1 MTGRHAMRSVVG
13 ARTAVAVA
21 ATVGVVAAGV
31 VAGGV
36 GAGQATAVDK
46 VRLAGDVPVAPG
58 IGYRAFS
65 VTGSHGVVSGHLVTA
80 DLTNRRVSVDLL
92 TPGTVSSRVPL
103 SQMVA
108 AQGAVAGVNAD
119 FFNIE
124 ESQHV
129 GVAPTNSAVGPA
141 VAHGEALKA
150 AVPDGQRFGP
160 GLPPGTSTRDVIGV
174 GYDKRARLDELTL
187 KGSVRTRSGSF
198 DLGGFNQYA
207 VPEGGVGAFTPKWG
221 DVSRQR
227 AVCGTDT
234 VRAAACSTD
243 AYEVTVRNGRVVSGS
258 ATIGAGAI
266 AEGSVELVGREAGAD
281 RLRALRTGEKVKVV
295 DRLTSTSGKR
305 FEFAVG
311 GFPVLRDGEPLP
323 GLDTKA
329 AATRTAAGIGD
340 RGRLLYLLV
349 LDGSAESGAG
359 LTVAEVADVLD
370 TVGADAGVNLDG
382 GGSSTL
388 VTRDPATG
396 APVVRN
402 HPTGGAERPVPEG
415 IGLFSR

>member
-1 MTGRHAMRSVVG
+1 MMRSVVR
-13 ARTAVAVA
+13 ARTVVAAA
-21 ATVGVVAAGV
+21 ATVGAVVTGTGV
-31 VAGGV
+31 
-36 GAGQATAVDK
+36 GQATALDK
-46 VRLAGDVPVAPG
+46 VRLAAEASVAPG
-58 IGYRAFS
+58 ISYRAFS

-80 DLTNRRVSVDLL
+80 DLTNRHVSVDLL
-92 TPGTVSSRVPL
+92 TPGTVSSRVKL
-103 SQMVA
+103 SQMA
-108 AQGAVAGVNAD
+108 AVQGAVAGVNAD

-141 VAHGEALKA
+141 IAHGEALKA

-207 VPEGGVGAFTPKWG
+207 IPVGGVGAFTPKWG
-221 DVSRQR
+221 EVSRQR
-227 AVCGTDT
+227 SVCGTDT

-243 AYEVTVRNGRVVSGS
+243 TYEVTVRDGRVVSGS

-266 AEGSVELVGREAGAD
+266 AEDTVVLVGREAGAD
-281 RLRALRTGEKVKVV
+281 RLRALRSGDKVKVSE
-295 DRLTSTSGKR
+295 RLNTASGR
-305 FEFAVG
+305 RLQFAVG

-329 AATRTAAGIGD
+329 AATRTGAGVGD
-340 RGRLLYLLV
+340 HGRRLYLLV
-349 LDGSAESGAG
+349 LDGSAESGSG

-388 VTRDPATG
+388 VTRDPVTDT
-396 APVVRN
+396 PVVRN

>member
-1 MTGRHAMRSVVG
+1 MRSVVR
-13 ARTAVAVA
+13 ARTVVAAA
-21 ATVGVVAAGV
+21 ATVGAV
-31 VAGGV
+31 VAGAGT
-36 GAGQATAVDK
+36 GQATALDR
-46 VRLAGDVPVAPG
+46 VRLADDVTVAPG

-80 DLTNRRVSVDLL
+80 DLTNRHVSVDLL
-92 TPGTVSSRVPL
+92 TPGTVSSRVKL
-103 SQMVA
+103 SQMAA

-141 VAHGEALKA
+141 IAHGEALKA

-174 GYDKRARLDELTL
+174 GYNKRARLDELTL
-187 KGSVRTRSGSF
+187 KGSVRTKSGSF

-207 VPEGGVGAFTPKWG
+207 IPVGGVGAFTPKWG

-227 AVCGTDT
+227 SVCGTDT
-234 VRAAACSTD
+234 VRSAACSTD
-243 AYEVTVRNGRVVSGS
+243 TYEVTVRDGRVVSGS

-266 AEGSVELVGREAGAD
+266 AEDTVVLVGREAGAD
-281 RLRALRTGEKVKVV
+281 RLRALRTGDKVKVS
-295 DRLTSTSGKR
+295 DRLKTASGKR
-305 FEFAVG
+305 LRFAVG
-311 GFPVLRDGEPLP
+311 GFPVLRDGKPLP

-329 AATRTAAGIGD
+329 AATRTGAGLGD
-340 RGRLLYLLV
+340 HGRRLYLLV
-349 LDGSAESGAG
+349 LDGSAESGSG

-388 VTRDPATG
+388 VTRDPVTG
-396 APVVRN
+396 TPLVRN

>member
-1 MTGRHAMRSVVG
+1 MMRSAVRARRVV
-13 ARTAVAVA
+13 AAA
-21 ATVGVVAAGV
+21 ATVGAV
-31 VAGGV
+31 VAGAGI
-36 GAGQATAVDK
+36 GQATALDK
-46 VRLAGDVPVAPG
+46 VRLADDLPVAPG
-58 IGYRAFS
+58 ISYRAFS

-80 DLTNRRVSVDLL
+80 DLTNRHVAVDLL
-92 TPGTVSSRVPL
+92 TPGTVSSRVKL
-103 SQMVA
+103 SQMA
-108 AQGAVAGVNAD
+108 TAQGAVAGINAD

-141 VAHGEALKA
+141 IAHGEALKA
-150 AVPDGQRFGP
+150 AVPNGQRFGP
-160 GLPPGTSTRDVIGV
+160 GLPPGTSTREVIGV
-174 GYDKRARLDELTL
+174 GYNKRARLDELTL
-187 KGSVRTRSGSF
+187 KGSVRTKSGSF

-207 VPEGGVGAFTPKWG
+207 IPVGGVGAFTPKWG

-227 AVCGTDT
+227 SVCGTDT

-243 AYEVTVRNGRVVSGS
+243 TYEVTVRNGRVVSGS

-266 AEGSVELVGREAGAD
+266 AEDTVVLVGREAGAD
-281 RLRALRTGEKVKVV
+281 RLRALRTGAKVKVS
-295 DRLTSTSGKR
+295 DRLKTASGKR
-305 FEFAVG
+305 LQFAVG
-311 GFPVLRDGEPLP
+311 GFPVLRDGVPLP

-329 AATRTAAGIGD
+329 AATRTGAGVGD
-340 RGRLLYLLV
+340 HGRRLYLLV
-349 LDGSAESGAG
+349 LDGSAESGSG
-359 LTVAEVADVLD
+359 LTVAEVADVLG

-388 VTRDPATG
+388 VTRDPVTG
-396 APVVRN
+396 SPVVRN

>member
-1 MTGRHAMRSVVG
+1 MMRSVG
-13 ARTAVAVA
+13 RARTVVAAA
-21 ATVGVVAAGV
+21 ATVGAV
-31 VAGGV
+31 VAGAGL
-36 GAGQATAVDK
+36 GQATALDK
-46 VRLAGDVPVAPG
+46 VRLADDVSVAPG
-58 IGYRAFS
+58 ISYRAFS

-80 DLTNRRVSVDLL
+80 DLTDRHVSVDLL
-92 TPGTVSSRVPL
+92 TPGTVSSRVKL
-103 SQMVA
+103 SQMAA

-141 VAHGEALKA
+141 IAHGEALKA

-174 GYDKRARLDELTL
+174 GSDKRARLDELTL
-187 KGSVRTRSGSF
+187 KGSVSTKSGSF

-207 VPEGGVGAFTPKWG
+207 IPVSGVGAFTPKWG
-221 DVSRQR
+221 EVSRQR
-227 AVCGTDT
+227 SVCGTDT

-243 AYEVTVRNGRVVSGS
+243 TYEVTVHNGRVVSGS
-258 ATIGAGAI
+258 PTIGAGAI
-266 AEGSVELVGREAGAD
+266 AEDTVVLVGREAGAD
-281 RLRALRTGEKVKVV
+281 RLRALRTGDKVKVS
-295 DRLTSTSGKR
+295 DQLKTASGKQ
-305 FEFAVG
+305 FQFAVG

-329 AATRTAAGIGD
+329 AATRTGAGVGD
-340 RGRLLYLLV
+340 HGQLLYLLV
-349 LDGSAESGAG
+349 LDGSAESGSG
-359 LTVAEVADVLD
+359 LTVAEVADVLG

-388 VTRDPATG
+388 VTRDPVTG
-396 APVVRN
+396 TPLVRN

>member
-1 MTGRHAMRSVVG
+1 MRSAVRVRNVV
-13 ARTAVAVA
+13 VAA
-21 ATVGVVAAGV
+21 ATVGAV
-31 VAGGV
+31 VAGSGV
-36 GAGQATAVDK
+36 GQATALDK
-46 VRLAGDVPVAPG
+46 VRLADDLSVAPG
-58 IGYRAFS
+58 ITYRAFS

-80 DLTNRRVSVDLL
+80 DLTNRHVSVDLL
-92 TPGTVSSRVPL
+92 TPGTVSSRVKL
-103 SQMVA
+103 SQMAA

-124 ESQHV
+124 ESQHA

-141 VAHGEALKA
+141 VSHGEALKA

-174 GYDKRARLDELTL
+174 GSDKRARLDELTL
-187 KGSVRTRSGSF
+187 AGSVRTKSGSF
-198 DLGGFNQYA
+198 GLGGFNQYA
-207 VPEGGVGAFTPKWG
+207 VPVGGVGAFTAKWG

-227 AVCGTDT
+227 SVCGTDT

-243 AYEVTVRNGRVVSGS
+243 TYEVTVRDGRVVSGS

-266 AEGSVELVGREAGAD
+266 AEDTEVLVGREAGAD
-281 RLRALRTGEKVKVV
+281 RLRALRTGDRVKVSH
-295 DRLTSTSGKR
+295 RLESASGKR
-305 FEFAVG
+305 LHCAVG

-323 GLDTKA
+323 GLDTKT
-329 AATRTAAGIGD
+329 AATRTAAGVGD
-340 RGRLLYLLV
+340 HGRRLYLLV

-396 APVVRN
+396 SPVVRN

>member
-1 MTGRHAMRSVVG
+1 MRSAVRVRNVV
-13 ARTAVAVA
+13 VAA
-21 ATVGVVAAGV
+21 ATVGAV
-31 VAGGV
+31 VAGSGV
-36 GAGQATAVDK
+36 GQATALDK
-46 VRLAGDVPVAPG
+46 VRLADDLSVAPG
-58 IGYRAFS
+58 ITYRAFS

-80 DLTNRRVSVDLL
+80 DLTNRHVSVDLL
-92 TPGTVSSRVPL
+92 TPGTVSSRVKL
-103 SQMVA
+103 SQMAA

-124 ESQHV
+124 ESQHA

-141 VAHGEALKA
+141 VSHGEALKA

-160 GLPPGTSTRDVIGV
+160 GLPPGTSTREVIGV
-174 GYDKRARLDELTL
+174 GSDKRARLDELTL
-187 KGSVRTRSGSF
+187 AGSVRTKSGSF

-207 VPEGGVGAFTPKWG
+207 IPVGGVGAFTPKWG

-227 AVCGTDT
+227 SVCGTDT

-243 AYEVTVRNGRVVSGS
+243 TYEVTVRDGRVVSGS
-258 ATIGAGAI
+258 STIGAGAI
-266 AEGSVELVGREAGAD
+266 AEDTEVLVGREAGAD
-281 RLRALRTGEKVKVV
+281 RLRALRTGDRVKVSH
-295 DRLTSTSGKR
+295 RLESASGKR
-305 FEFAVG
+305 LRCAVG

-323 GLDTKA
+323 GLDTKT
-329 AATRTAAGIGD
+329 AATRTGAGVGD
-340 RGRLLYLLV
+340 HGRRLYLLV

-388 VTRDPATG
+388 VTRDPETG
-396 APVVRN
+396 TPVVRN

>member
-1 MTGRHAMRSVVG
+1 MMRSAVR
-13 ARTAVAVA
+13 ART
-21 ATVGVVAAGV
+21 VVAAVATAGAV
-31 VAGGV
+31 VAGTGV
-36 GAGQATAVDK
+36 GPATALDK
-46 VRLAGDVPVAPG
+46 VRLADDLSVAPG
-58 IGYRAFS
+58 ISYRTFS

-80 DLTNRRVSVDLL
+80 DLTDRHVSVDLL
-92 TPGTVSSRVPL
+92 TPGTVSSRVKL
-103 SQMVA
+103 SQMAA

-124 ESQHV
+124 ESQHA

-141 VAHGEALKA
+141 IAHGEALKA
-150 AVPDGQRFGP
+150 AVPNGQRFGP

-174 GYDKRARLDELTL
+174 GYNQRARLDELTL
-187 KGSVRTRSGSF
+187 KGNVRTKSGSF

-207 VPEGGVGAFTPKWG
+207 IPVDGVGAFTPKWG
-221 DVSRQR
+221 EVSRQR
-227 AVCGTDT
+227 SVCGTDT

-243 AYEVTVRNGRVVSGS
+243 TYEVTVRDGRVVSGS
-258 ATIGAGAI
+258 ETIGAGAI
-266 AEGSVELVGREAGAD
+266 AEDTVVLVGREAGAD
-281 RLRALRTGEKVKVV
+281 RLRALRTGDKVKVS
-295 DRLTSTSGKR
+295 DRLKSTSGKR
-305 FEFAVG
+305 LRFAVG

-329 AATRTAAGIGD
+329 AATRTAAGVGD
-340 RGRLLYLLV
+340 RGRRLYLLV

-388 VTRDPATG
+388 VTRDPETG